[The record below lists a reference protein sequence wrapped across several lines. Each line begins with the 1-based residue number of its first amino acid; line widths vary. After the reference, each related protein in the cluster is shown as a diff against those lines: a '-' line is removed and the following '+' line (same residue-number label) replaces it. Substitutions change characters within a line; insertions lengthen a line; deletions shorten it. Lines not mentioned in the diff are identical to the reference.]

1 MFFLYRGCRGL
12 KVIGTVGF
20 HNAKDDWRQSTGIGS
35 QTWGSS
41 HEGSESIKQLGG
53 DAQSYGD
60 DSNGDKRRKITWDKS
75 QRLTNVASLGGLKHP
90 LCLED
95 RKELV
100 IGTFNN
106 AIVDL
111 ADGRP
116 KLCRLALGSWSRS
129 SSLL

>member
-1 MFFLYRGCRGL
+1 
-12 KVIGTVGF
+12 
-20 HNAKDDWRQSTGIGS
+20 
-35 QTWGSS
+35 
-41 HEGSESIKQLGG
+41 LGG

-75 QRLTNVASLGGLKHP
+75 QRLTNVTSLGGLKHP

-111 ADGRP
+111 ADGSP

>member
-1 MFFLYRGCRGL
+1 
-12 KVIGTVGF
+12 
-20 HNAKDDWRQSTGIGS
+20 
-35 QTWGSS
+35 
-41 HEGSESIKQLGG
+41 
-53 DAQSYGD
+53 
-60 DSNGDKRRKITWDKS
+60 
-75 QRLTNVASLGGLKHP
+75 LKHP

-100 IGTFNN
+100 IGTFKH

-111 ADGRP
+111 ADGSP